1 MQHQS
6 INLTLKIKY
15 IPYALCAM
23 MLVICARL
31 FYLQIDQ
38 NHILLNQSERN
49 CTRIEKIPSPRGNIV
64 DAFDNLLATN
74 RPLTSLYWQGKGNQT
89 LTPEQLLKLEKISS
103 IINKPL
109 INDQI
114 LRDGITATEKKYKKL
129 LLASDLS
136 FEQLSQIQEQFS
148 TDDNL
153 IISTHFKRY
162 YPYKTFACHLLGYLG
177 QINTDAQGRMG
188 LEKMFE
194 EELKGEHGTTVR
206 KINSMGRSLVELQ
219 LKDAL
224 SGSTLKT
231 TIDIE
236 LQDIVEQIFPEN
248 QAGACILMNPENGSI
263 VSMVSRPNFDPNI
276 FLEPLNEAQWQGLQ
290 DKKPFLNRAFN
301 SCYPPGSIFKLVTM
315 SAALENG
322 LIYPESC
329 LCCRGYT
336 IFAERKYHCARKTGH
351 GYLSA
356 CQALAQSCNI
366 MFFDIARRISIDM
379 LADYAHKF
387 GLGEKTD
394 ICFPEKEGL
403 IPTSEWKKRVKR
415 ERWWPGETL
424 SAAIGQSFILVT
436 PVQVARMIS
445 SIFSGYLSTPRI
457 LENDPILQQPLH
469 IQHSTLE
476 FLRDSMK
483 SVVTKGTGIGVSRVK
498 SITIYAKTST
508 TQVANLDKSAL
519 DKSFL
524 EHAWFV
530 AYFKYKDNQPLTLVI
545 LAENVGSSREAT
557 HIAKNFLIEY
567 KKLMDTR
574 VQGNIVFA

>member
-1 MQHQS
+1 MQYQS
-6 INLTLKIKY
+6 ANLTPKIKY
-15 IPYALCAM
+15 IPYTLCA
-23 MLVICARL
+23 LVLIICARL

-38 NHILLNQSERN
+38 NHALLTQSERN

-74 RPLTSLYWQGKGNQT
+74 RPLTSLYWQGKGNHV
-89 LTPEQLLKLEKISS
+89 LNVNQLLKLEKIGN
-103 IINKPL
+103 ILNKPL
-109 INDQI
+109 INDHI
-114 LRDGITATEKKYKKL
+114 LKEGIAFAEKKYKKL

-153 IISTHFKRY
+153 IVSTHFKRY

-177 QINTDAQGRMG
+177 QINADAQGRMG

-194 EELKGEHGTTVR
+194 EELKGEHGTTVK
-206 KINSMGRSLVELQ
+206 KINSMGRSLAELQ

-248 QAGACILMNPENGSI
+248 QSGACILMNPENGSI

-276 FLEPLNEAQWQGLQ
+276 FLEPINHEQWQDMQGKQ
-290 DKKPFLNRAFN
+290 PFLNRAFN

-315 SAALENG
+315 CAALENG

-329 LCCRGYT
+329 LSCHGYT

-366 MFFDIARRISIDM
+366 MFFDIGRRISIDT
-379 LADYAHKF
+379 LAEYAHKF
-387 GLGEKTD
+387 GLGQKTN
-394 ICFPEKEGL
+394 ICFPEKDGL
-403 IPTSEWKKRVKR
+403 IPTSEWKKRVKK

-424 SAAIGQSFILVT
+424 SAAIGQSFILTT
-436 PVQVARMIS
+436 PVQIARMIS
-445 SIFSGYLSTPRI
+445 SIFTGYLSTPRI
-457 LENDPILQQPLH
+457 LENEPIARQPLD
-469 IQHSTLE
+469 IKPATLE
-476 FLRDSMK
+476 FLQQSMK

-508 TQVANLDKSAL
+508 AQVANLDKTAQ
-519 DKSFL
+519 DKAFL

-530 AYFKYKDNQPLTLVI
+530 AYFQYKDNEPLTLVI

-567 KKLMDTR
+567 KKLMDRR
-574 VQGNIVFA
+574 VNPTA